1 MKFLPVLQSG
11 STSVLGHT
19 YGVDDVLSSSF
30 QRGSGRGRSS
40 GKLQQHDGMVV
51 VEKYPRRASPTQ
63 RLEEEEG
70 GKEGAARVSGVREV
84 GQPLPSY
91 L

>member
-1 MKFLPVLQSG
+1 MKILPVLQAG

-40 GKLQQHDGMVV
+40 GKLQQHNGVVVV
-51 VEKYPRRASPTQ
+51 VEKNPRRASPTQ
-63 RLEEEEG
+63 EFGGGGRWRREG
-70 GKEGAARVSGVREV
+70 G
-84 GQPLPSY
+84 GQGLA
-91 L
+91 